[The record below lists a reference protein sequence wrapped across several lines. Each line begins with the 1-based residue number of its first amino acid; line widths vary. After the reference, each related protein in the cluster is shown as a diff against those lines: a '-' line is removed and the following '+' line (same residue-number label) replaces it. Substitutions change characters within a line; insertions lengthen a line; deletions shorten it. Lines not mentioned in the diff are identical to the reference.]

1 MANTNLTGNGTKV
14 LDTRLWAGSPADS
27 TAWLQS
33 PIGSNAAVGTINMGI
48 VDVTVANGDAAFAYD
63 LALATNVITGAELI
77 GVLSIHNTTT
87 AAGNAYTVAGD
98 VSTTT
103 LIKGTTAAG
112 VDADVVRIT
121 FLYR

>member
-48 VDVTVANGDAAFAYD
+48 VDVTVADGDAAFAYD
-63 LALATNVITGAELI
+63 LALSTNVITGTELI
-77 GVLSIHNTTT
+77 GVLSIHNTVTP
-87 AAGNAYTVAGD
+87 AGNAYTVAGD
-98 VSTTT
+98 VSTAT

>member
-48 VDVTVANGDAAFAYD
+48 VDVVVTDGDAAFAYD
-63 LALATNVITGAELI
+63 IALSTNVITGTEII
-77 GVLSIHNTTT
+77 GILSIHNTTT

-103 LIKGTTAAG
+103 LIKATTAG
-112 VDADVVRIT
+112 GGDADVCRIT